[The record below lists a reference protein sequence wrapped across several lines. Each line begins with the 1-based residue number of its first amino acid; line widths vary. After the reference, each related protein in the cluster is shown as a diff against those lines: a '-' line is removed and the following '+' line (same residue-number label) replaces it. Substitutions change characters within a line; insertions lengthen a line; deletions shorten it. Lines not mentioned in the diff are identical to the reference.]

1 MSVLDELNWQN
12 VREQYD
18 VRLEVH
24 GRLNRLFAAVEPRPF
39 FELAVGIS
47 DSAANYSAS
56 DHRLGPRIG
65 SENVD
70 PERRVRHLAS
80 EFRGLRSAR
89 DVPEIIRQASIK
101 YLSIGVGSELSCLMN
116 PTICWVANTRSIWT
130 HLVVKHADDYARANE
145 ELGLYRTADVSSEM
159 AYAAWSAIHA
169 ELDVALTRLSD
180 EGSLRARRAEVN
192 SGEIK
197 YLWADAI
204 ANAVYEAHSPSARH
218 WRSYQT
224 R

>member
-1 MSVLDELNWQN
+1 MSVLDELNWRS

-18 VRLEVH
+18 VRLAVH
-24 GRLNRLFAAVEPRPF
+24 SRLNRLFFAVDPRPF
-39 FELAVGIS
+39 FELALGIS

-56 DHRLGPRIG
+56 DHGLGPKIR

-70 PERRVRHLAS
+70 PERRVHQLAGQ
-80 EFRGLRSAR
+80 FRGLQRAGE
-89 DVPEIIRQASIK
+89 VPEIIRQANIK

-130 HLVVKHADDYARANE
+130 HLIVKHADNYARANE
-145 ELGLYRTADVSSEM
+145 ELALYRTADVTSEM
-159 AYAAWSAIHA
+159 AYAVWSAIHA

-180 EGSLRARRAEVN
+180 EGSLRARRAEITP
-192 SGEIK
+192 GEIK
-197 YLWADAI
+197 YLRAVAI
-204 ANAVYEAHSPSARH
+204 ANAVYEAHYPGARH
-218 WRSYQT
+218 RRSYQT